1 MVQCY
6 LYMGK
11 PGEVII
17 HADPLIQ
24 RHRGTIEELIVLSF
38 VWHAQQD
45 LLRKP
50 EDAAVTKERMRQVF
64 NQLPPTAFRPTSDDY
79 SREFWEKRWFSPPPP
94 AGGTR

>member
-1 MVQCY
+1 M
-6 LYMGK
+6 
-11 PGEVII
+11 
-17 HADPLIQ
+17 
-24 RHRGTIEELIVLSF
+24 RSF